1 MNNKLDATALR
12 RAAAAFDNALA
23 FARKAELKPSE
34 DIEFFEIESAR
45 ASVIQHFEICYELCW
60 KMMKRFIEMD
70 IGSEADIF
78 TRKDLFRISAE
89 KRLIDDFGHWVVF
102 HWVRNMTSHVYD
114 EEMANDIYKTA
125 KSFAQDL
132 HAFLKVMEERTK
144 LL

>member
-23 FARKAELKPSE
+23 FARKAELKPPE

-89 KRLIDDFGHWVVF
+89 KRLVDDFDHWVVF
-102 HWVRNMTSHVYD
+102 HWARNMTSHVYD
-114 EEMANDIYKTA
+114 EEMANDIYKIA

-132 HAFLKVMEERTK
+132 HAFLKVMEERIK